1 LHFQWLLGDS
11 VQRELRNYNE
21 AKALATSAWL
31 AYPKAMYDAFLV
43 PVLQKCTILRQ
54 TDGTLRLHSI
64 TAKTMLSTIFAPN
77 FLTRSW
83 PADDPPI
90 TAYVICTDAYPFQ
103 IRYNKKDEKIQ
114 ATFSFEAVNDVT
126 GAIVLR
132 RIQQLL

>member
-1 LHFQWLLGDS
+1 MHTVANPQ
-11 VQRELRNYNE
+11 V
-21 AKALATSAWL
+21 
-31 AYPKAMYDAFLV
+31 MYDASLL
-43 PVLQKCTILRQ
+43 PLLQKCTILRQ
-54 TDGTLRLHSI
+54 TVGAVRLHSI

-90 TAYVICTDAYPFQ
+90 TASVICTDAYPVQ
-103 IRYNKKDEKIQ
+103 IRCNKKDEKIQ

-126 GAIVLR
+126 GAIVLH

>member
-1 LHFQWLLGDS
+1 
-11 VQRELRNYNE
+11 
-21 AKALATSAWL
+21 
-31 AYPKAMYDAFLV
+31 MYDAFLV

-83 PADDPPI
+83 PADHPPI
-90 TAYVICTDAYPFQ
+90 TASVICTDAYPVQ

>member
-1 LHFQWLLGDS
+1 MSLLSSSD
-11 VQRELRNYNE
+11 V
-21 AKALATSAWL
+21 LATEQAETQSQVSRTVL
-31 AYPKAMYDAFLV
+31 FV
-43 PVLQKCTILRQ
+43 PVLQKCTILRHIDA
-54 TDGTLRLHSI
+54 TVRLHSI

-83 PADDPPI
+83 PADHPPI
-90 TAYVICTDAYPFQ
+90 TASVICTDAYPVQ

-114 ATFSFEAVNDVT
+114 STFSFEAVNDVT